1 MRRTRTL
8 AIRGAKVLHFSQS
21 TKLFKEKK
29 QKNNNFASFHL
40 KTMLFLSWFLEI

>member
-29 QKNNNFASFHL
+29 QKKQQFC
-40 KTMLFLSWFLEI
+40 